1 MPKRRQSLRKHPA
14 RVVLSDVLPYELPP
28 SFSNRGLYDFLR
40 DADVCLGAT
49 TIHAKQLDDTSEVIL
64 GVILGRRVS
73 FPAGSTPRKRSAL
86 NLPADQGAV
95 STIPFQYTVRHR
107 KNDYRTLTVPHPM
120 AQLDVAEF
128 YEKFEDLILYHTSKS
143 RFSLRRPA
151 RVAPYVVV
159 RDSLFAFQRR
169 AHDSV
174 EHDDHEY
181 EWLRSYFTYQ
191 RYSNVYKFYDSS
203 EYRSCERRFGYL
215 VKVDV
220 AKCFDSIYTHS
231 IAWAAHGHDVVKA
244 NLRSDLDRTFGGAFD
259 KLMQRLNHSE
269 TSGITIGSEVSRLFA
284 EVILQA
290 VDLELAEQLDQLG
303 MKFGED
309 YEVLRYVDDYFIFLA
324 DESRRPFV
332 VDALS
337 RSLRKYKLHLN
348 ASKEEG
354 EFTPWLSPLTIA
366 KKRARQLI
374 REATKPRDRDRDG
387 VAVSRSY
394 VDAGDLIVGYKAIL
408 LDTGVSH
415 FELANYALARV
426 ERSFEKILRRSGE
439 ELGSAELSSQQLRK
453 HHRAITSSLLALT
466 DFVFFV
472 YSGAPRMSPA
482 VKVARVCSTLLRYA
496 RSEGVPAHDRER
508 VEMRV
513 RDELMQQLR
522 RSKGSMNPDAV
533 TATLIDCVSDLGANY
548 AIREGELADLC
559 GFTRSGGELREP
571 STMNV
576 LLLFSLL
583 LHMKRSKAYPELRQA
598 CEAWILRM
606 QERSLID
613 GELSLLNL
621 NVLTCPFVPRSIREE
636 ICARYAVTATA
647 TATVDRLV
655 AKTRRWNVDWES
667 FDLYAALER
676 KRMLEVY

>member
-1 MPKRRQSLRKHPA
+1 MRKQRRSLQKHFA

-28 SFSNRGLYDFLR
+28 SFTNRGLYDFLR
-40 DADVCLGAT
+40 DADVRFVAGAV
-49 TIHAKQLDDTSEVIL
+49 HARQLDDTTEAVL
-64 GVILGRRVS
+64 GVVLGRRVS
-73 FPAGSTPRKRSAL
+73 FPGNCVSRERVAIS
-86 NLPADQGAV
+86 LPTDQVAIP
-95 STIPFQYTVRHR
+95 TIPFQYTVRHR
-107 KNDYRTLTVPHPM
+107 RNDYRTLTVPHPL
-120 AQLDVAEF
+120 AQLDIADF
-128 YEKFEDLILYHTSKS
+128 YARFEDLIIYHTSKS
-143 RFSLRRPA
+143 QFSLRRPA

-159 RDSLFAFQRR
+159 RDSLFAIQRR
-169 AHDSV
+169 THDSI

-231 IAWAAHGHDVVKA
+231 IAWAAHGHDIVKA
-244 NLRSDLDRTFGGAFD
+244 NLGSHLDRTFGGAFD
-259 KLMQRLNHSE
+259 KLMQRLNHME
-269 TSGITIGSEVSRLFA
+269 TSGITIGSEASRLFA

-290 VDLELAEQLDQLG
+290 VDLELASQLDQLG
-303 MKFGED
+303 MTFGED

-324 DESRRPFV
+324 DESKRPFV
-332 VDALS
+332 LDALS

-366 KKRARQLI
+366 KERS
-374 REATKPRDRDRDG
+374 RELLRRATKRRNRESSPNVIDRP
-387 VAVSRSY
+387 Y
-394 VDAGDLIVGYKAIL
+394 INAGELIVGYKAIL

-426 ERSFEKILRRSGE
+426 ERSFEKLLRRSRRDLDGP
-439 ELGSAELSSQQLRK
+439 ELSSQQRSGY
-453 HHRAITSSLLALT
+453 HRALTSALLALT

-472 YSGAPRMSPA
+472 YSGSPRMSPA
-482 VKVARVCSTLLRYA
+482 VKVARVCSSLLRYA
-496 RSEGVPAHDRER
+496 RSDEVPAHDRER

-513 RDELMQQLR
+513 RDELIQQLR
-522 RSKGSMNPDAV
+522 RSRGSMTPDAV
-533 TATLIDCVSDLGANY
+533 TATLIDCVSDLGSNY
-548 AIREGELADLC
+548 AIPESELGDLC
-559 GFTRSGGELREP
+559 GFTVSGGTLRVP
-571 STMNV
+571 PTMNA

-598 CEAWILRM
+598 CEAWILKM
-606 QERSLID
+606 QDRPLVD
-613 GELSLLNL
+613 AELALLNL
-621 NVLTCPFVPRSIREE
+621 NVLSCPFVTRSLRET
-636 ICARYAVTATA
+636 IYSRYAMPTTRS
-647 TATVDRLV
+647 VDRMI
-655 AKTRRWNVDWES
+655 AKGRRWNVDWET

>member
-1 MPKRRQSLRKHPA
+1 MPKHRKSLLKHPA
-14 RVVLSDVLPYELPP
+14 RAVLSDVLPYELPP
-28 SFSNRGLYDFLR
+28 SFSNRGLYNFLR
-40 DADVCLGAT
+40 DADISLDADA
-49 TIHAKQLDDTSEVIL
+49 IRAKRMDDASEVML
-64 GVILGRRVS
+64 GIILGRSVS
-73 FPAGSTPRKRSAL
+73 FPAGVSLGEPSSL
-86 NLPADQGAV
+86 QLPAESGPI

-120 AQLDVAEF
+120 AQIEIADF
-128 YEKFEDLILYHTSKS
+128 YRRFEDLILYHTSKS
-143 RFSLRRPA
+143 KFSLRRPA

-159 RDSLFAFQRR
+159 RDSLFQINQGPQ
-169 AHDSV
+169 DSI
-174 EHDDHEY
+174 EQDNKEY
-181 EWLRSYFTYQ
+181 EWLRSYFTYR

-215 VKVDV
+215 VKLDV

-231 IAWAAHGHDVVKA
+231 IAWAAHGHDVIKA
-244 NLRSDLDRTFGGAFD
+244 NLGPHLDRTFGGAFD
-259 KLMQRLNHSE
+259 KLMQRSNHSE
-269 TSGITIGSEVSRLFA
+269 TSGITIGSEVSRVFA

-290 VDLELAEQLDQLG
+290 VDLELARRLDQLG
-303 MKFGED
+303 MIFGKD

-324 DESRRPFV
+324 DEGKRAFV

-354 EFTPWLSPLTIA
+354 EYTPWLSPLTVA
-366 KKRARQLI
+366 KKRV
-374 REATKPRDRDRDG
+374 REMLKRATKRKG
-387 VAVSRSY
+387 HSSGLSTSY
-394 VDAGDLIVGYKAIL
+394 IEADDLIVEYKAIL

-426 ERSFEKILRRSGE
+426 ERSFERTVLRSRESPTSVPM
-439 ELGSAELSSQQLRK
+439 SAAERIR
-453 HHRAITSSLLALT
+453 HYRALTSALLALT

-472 YSGAPRMSPA
+472 YSGSPRMSPA
-482 VKVARVCSTLLRYA
+482 VKVARVCSALLRYS
-496 RSEGVPAHDRER
+496 RSDNVPAHDRER

-533 TATLIDCVSDLGANY
+533 TATLIDCVSDLGPRY
-548 AIREGELADLC
+548 RISEQELADLC
-559 GFTRSGGELREP
+559 GFTESDGQLREP
-571 STMNV
+571 DTMNI

-583 LHMKRSKAYPELRQA
+583 LHMQRSKSYPMLRRA
-598 CEAWILRM
+598 CETWILKM
-606 QERSLID
+606 QERPLID
-613 GELSLLNL
+613 GELAILNL
-621 NVLTCPFVPRSIREE
+621 NALSCPFIRRSTREQ
-636 ICARYAVTATA
+636 IYARYALVTMSS
-647 TATVDRLV
+647 VDRLL
-655 AKTRRWNVDWES
+655 AKSRRWNVDWES

>member
-1 MPKRRQSLRKHPA
+1 MALALSRK
-14 RVVLSDVLPYELPP
+14 
-28 SFSNRGLYDFLR
+28 G
-40 DADVCLGAT
+40 GAIAT
-49 TIHAKQLDDTSEVIL
+49 
-64 GVILGRRVS
+64 
-73 FPAGSTPRKRSAL
+73 F
-86 NLPADQGAV
+86 
-95 STIPFQYTVRHR
+95 PFQYTVRHR

-120 AQLDVAEF
+120 AQLEVVDF
-128 YEKFEDLILYHTSKS
+128 YARFEDLILYHTSKS
-143 RFSLRRPA
+143 RFTLRRPA

-159 RDSLFAFQRR
+159 RDSLFALQRR
-169 AHDSV
+169 THDSI

-244 NLRSDLDRTFGGAFD
+244 NLMGKQLDRTFGGAFD

-290 VDLELAEQLDQLG
+290 VDLELADQLDRVG

-324 DESRRPFV
+324 DESRRHFV
-332 VDALS
+332 VDALA

-348 ASKEEG
+348 AAKEEG

-366 KKRARQLI
+366 KKRVRELLRQ
-374 REATKPRDRDRDG
+374 ATKRRDREVNDG
-387 VAVSRSY
+387 VVSSPY
-394 VDAGDLIVGYKAIL
+394 VDAGELIVGYKAIL

-426 ERSFEKILRRSGE
+426 ERAFEKILRRSKQDLEGV
-439 ELGSAELSSQQLRK
+439 ELTVQQ
-453 HHRAITSSLLALT
+453 RARHDNTLTTALLALL

-472 YSGAPRMSPA
+472 YSGSPRMSPA
-482 VKVARVCSTLLRYA
+482 VKVARVCSSLLRFA
-496 RSEGVPAHDRER
+496 RSDGIPAHERER

-522 RSKGSMNPDAV
+522 RSRGAMAPDAV
-533 TATLIDCVSDLGANY
+533 TATLLDCVSDLGASY
-548 AIREGELADLC
+548 AIREDELADLC
-559 GFTRSGGELREP
+559 GFSRSDGMLREP
-571 STMNV
+571 SSMNV
-576 LLLFSLL
+576 LLLVSLL
-583 LHMKRSKAYPELRQA
+583 LHMKRSTAYPSLRAA
-598 CEAWILRM
+598 CEAWIIRM
-606 QERSLID
+606 QERPLID
-613 GELSLLNL
+613 GELALLNL
-621 NVLTCPFVPRSIREE
+621 NVLTCPFVARSIRKT
-636 ICARYAVTATA
+636 ISARYAVTTEAS
-647 TATVDRLV
+647 VDRMV
-655 AKTRRWNVDWES
+655 ARSRRWNVDWET

>member
-1 MPKRRQSLRKHPA
+1 MPKRRQSLRKHPS

-40 DADVCLGAT
+40 DADVCLGAET
-49 TIHAKQLDDTSEVIL
+49 VHAKQLDDTSEVIL

-73 FPAGSTPRKRSAL
+73 FPAGSTPRKRSSL

-120 AQLDVAEF
+120 AQLDVADF
-128 YEKFEDLILYHTSKS
+128 YERFEDLILYHTSKS

-159 RDSLFAFQRR
+159 RDSLFALQRR

-231 IAWAAHGHDVVKA
+231 IAWAAHGHDVIKA
-244 NLRSDLDRTFGGAFD
+244 NLGPNLDRTFGGAFD

-284 EVILQA
+284 EIILQA
-290 VDLELAEQLDQLG
+290 VDLELAERLDQLG

-387 VAVSRSY
+387 VAVSRPY

-426 ERSFEKILRRSGE
+426 ERSFEKILRRSRE
-439 ELGSAELSSQQLRK
+439 DLGSVELSIQQLSK

-559 GFTRSGGELREP
+559 GFTRSGGKLREP

-598 CEAWILRM
+598 CEEWILQM

-621 NVLTCPFVPRSIREE
+621 NVLTCPFVPRSIRET
-636 ICARYAVTATA
+636 ICARYAVTETP

-655 AKTRRWNVDWES
+655 AKARRWNIDWET

>member
-1 MPKRRQSLRKHPA
+1 MSKQRRSLRKHPA
-14 RVVLSDVLPYELPP
+14 RTVLSDVLPYELPP

-40 DADVCLGAT
+40 DANVRLEPEAV
-49 TIHAKQLDDTSEVIL
+49 HAKRLDDASEVML
-64 GVILGRRVS
+64 GIILGRQVS
-73 FPAGSTPRKRSAL
+73 FPAGVAFGQSSTL
-86 NLPADQGAV
+86 ELPSKDGPIP
-95 STIPFQYTVRHR
+95 TIPFQYTVRHR
-107 KNDYRTLTVPHPM
+107 KNDYRTLTVLHPM
-120 AQLDVAEF
+120 AQVDIADF
-128 YEKFEDLILYHTSKS
+128 YRRFEDLILYHTSKS
-143 RFSLRRPA
+143 TFSLRRPA
-151 RVAPYVVV
+151 RVAPYVVI
-159 RDSLFAFQRR
+159 RDSLFQVKRGPQ
-169 AHDSV
+169 DSV
-174 EHDDHEY
+174 EQDNKEY
-181 EWLRSYFTYQ
+181 EWLRSYFTYR

-244 NLRSDLDRTFGGAFD
+244 NLGAHLDRTFGGAFD
-259 KLMQRLNHSE
+259 KLMQRSNHSE
-269 TSGITIGSEVSRLFA
+269 TSGITIGSEVSRVLA

-290 VDLELAEQLDQLG
+290 VDLELARRLDQLG
-303 MKFGED
+303 MVFGED

-324 DESRRPFV
+324 DEGKRSFV

-354 EFTPWLSPLTIA
+354 EYTPWLSPLTVA
-366 KKRARQLI
+366 KKRV
-374 REATKPRDRDRDG
+374 REMLKRATKRKGKPSQ
-387 VAVSRSY
+387 ALATY
-394 VDAGDLIVGYKAIL
+394 IDAGELIVEYKAIL

-426 ERSFEKILRRSGE
+426 ERAFEKTVLRSREASPNVQMTATE
-439 ELGSAELSSQQLRK
+439 QIKSYRALTSA
-453 HHRAITSSLLALT
+453 LLALT

-472 YSGAPRMSPA
+472 YSGSPRMSPA
-482 VKVARVCSTLLRYA
+482 VKVARVCSSLLRYS

-522 RSKGSMNPDAV
+522 RSKGAMNPDAV
-533 TATLIDCVSDLGANY
+533 TATLIDCVSDLGPRY
-548 AIREGELADLC
+548 SISERELADLC
-559 GFTRSGGELREP
+559 GFSDSDGEFCEP
-571 STMNV
+571 DTMNV

-583 LHMKRSKAYPELRQA
+583 LHMQRSKAYPMLRRA
-598 CEAWILRM
+598 CETWILKM
-606 QERSLID
+606 QSRPLTD
-613 GELSLLNL
+613 GELAILNL
-621 NVLTCPFVPRSIREE
+621 NVLSCPFIRRSTREQ
-636 ICARYAVTATA
+636 IYARYASAT
-647 TATVDRLV
+647 TSSVDRMLSRS
-655 AKTRRWNVDWES
+655 RRGNVDWES